1 MTLVKICGIT
11 RLDDAR
17 VAVNEGA
24 GAIGFV
30 FWPKSPRY
38 VAPERARE
46 IVERLPAPAI
56 PVGVF
61 VNQSCEE
68 VNATARLVGLG
79 AVQLHGDETPAIA
92 SGMDRPVIKALGTG
106 AALDAADAWPKGM
119 MLLVDA
125 HDPDT
130 RGGTGRTADWEA
142 AARIARRRRL
152 MLAGGL
158 NIDNIA
164 RAIRDVR
171 PYGVDVSSGVEISPG
186 IKDVRKIAALM
197 RAVEAVEA

>member
-1 MTLVKICGIT
+1 MTFVKVCGIT
-11 RLDDAR
+11 RVDDAR

-24 GAIGFV
+24 SAIGFV

-46 IVERLPAPAI
+46 IVERLPVPAI

-61 VNQSCEE
+61 VNQSCDE
-68 VNATARLVGLG
+68 VNAIARTVGLG
-79 AVQLHGDETPAIA
+79 AVQLHGDETVACA
-92 SGMDRPVIKALGTG
+92 GGMDRPVIKALS
-106 AALDAADAWPKGM
+106 AVALEQAESWPKGI

-125 HDPDT
+125 HDAEK
-130 RGGTGRTADWEA
+130 RGGTGVQADWAA
-142 AARIARRRRL
+142 AARLARRRRM

-158 NIDNIA
+158 NVENIA
-164 RAIRDVR
+164 QAIRDVR

-197 RAVEAVEA
+197 RAIEAGER